1 MLRGKVILI
10 LYLFFIICYNLA
22 VERDD
27 SMSDTICAIS
37 TALGVGAVSII
48 RVSGNEAI
56 KIVNKIF
63 KGKDLLKVD
72 SHTINYGHI
81 VNNDEI
87 IDEVLISVM
96 RAPKTFTKE
105 DVVEINSH
113 GGIATTNKVLELLL
127 LNGCRL
133 AEPGE
138 FTKRAFLNG
147 RIDLT
152 KAEAVMDLIN
162 ANSDNARKLA
172 INQLNG
178 YGSKL
183 IRDLRQELV
192 GLISNIEVNIDYPEY
207 EDIYEVTM
215 NDVKEKINNI
225 KQSLE
230 NIVSEYEN
238 GKLISDGIKTI
249 IIGRPNVGK
258 SSLLNRLLQYE
269 KAIVTDIPGTT
280 RDIVEGKILIDRIN
294 LNIVDTAGIRDTVD
308 VVEQIGV
315 QKSFDMLND
324 ADLVLL
330 LLNNNESINELD
342 KELLEKTKD
351 KTCIVVI
358 NKDDLDSNIDK
369 TVLENRDIVYINTL
383 SDEGIINLKS
393 KIKEIFNL
401 EKINNGDYN
410 YITNTRQIAK
420 IKECLNIINDV
431 SNGVNLDIGLDMI
444 EIDLKNIWNTLG
456 EIIGESYSEEL
467 LDELFSKFCV
477 GK

>member
-1 MLRGKVILI
+1 
-10 LYLFFIICYNLA
+10 
-22 VERDD
+22 
-27 SMSDTICAIS
+27 MSDTICAIS
-37 TALGVGAVSII
+37 TSLGVGAISII

-56 KIVNKIF
+56 EIVNKLF
-63 KGKDLLKVD
+63 KGKDLSKVK

-87 IDEVLISVM
+87 IDEVLVSVM
-96 RAPKTFTKE
+96 KAPNTFTKE
-105 DVVEINSH
+105 DVIEINSH
-113 GGIATTNKVLELLL
+113 GGVATTNKVLELLL

-152 KAEAVMDLIN
+152 EAEAVMDLIN

-183 IRDLRQELV
+183 IRKLREDLV

-215 NDVKEKINNI
+215 NDVSSKIDNI
-225 KQSLE
+225 KKSLE
-230 NIVSEYEN
+230 NIISEYEN

-280 RDIVEGKILIDRIN
+280 RDIVEGKILIDGIN
-294 LNIVDTAGIRDTVD
+294 LNIIDTAGIRDTSD

-315 QKSFDMLND
+315 KKSLDMLND

-330 LLNNNESINELD
+330 LLNNNEVINDLD
-342 KELLEKTKD
+342 KELLDKTKD

-358 NKDDLDSNIDK
+358 NKDDLDSKIDNK
-369 TVLENRDIVYINTL
+369 LLENRDVVYINTL
-383 SDEGIINLKS
+383 SDEGIISLKN

-431 SNGVNLDIGLDMI
+431 SDGVSLEIGLDMI
-444 EIDLKNIWNTLG
+444 EIDLKNIWNILG

>member
-1 MLRGKVILI
+1 
-10 LYLFFIICYNLA
+10 
-22 VERDD
+22 
-27 SMSDTICAIS
+27 MSDTICAIS
-37 TALGVGAVSII
+37 TSLGVGAVSII
-48 RVSGNEAI
+48 RVSGNDSI
-56 KIVNKIF
+56 KIVNSIF
-63 KGKDLLKVD
+63 KGKDLLKVN

-81 VNNDEI
+81 VSNNEI
-87 IDEVLISVM
+87 IDEVLVSVM
-96 RAPKTFTKE
+96 KSPKTFTKE
-105 DVVEINSH
+105 DVVEINCH
-113 GGIATTNKVLELLL
+113 GGIASTNKILELLL

-147 RIDLT
+147 RIDLME
-152 KAEAVMDLIN
+152 AEAVMDLIN
-162 ANSDNARKLA
+162 ANNENARKVS

-215 NDVKEKINNI
+215 NDI
-225 KQSLE
+225 KDEIESIKKSLDK
-230 NIVSEYEN
+230 IVSEYEN
-238 GKLISDGIKTI
+238 GKIISDGIKTI

-280 RDIVEGKILIDRIN
+280 RDIVEGKILVDGIN
-294 LNIVDTAGIRDTVD
+294 LNIVDTAGIRETID

-315 QKSFDMLND
+315 QKSLNMLNE

-330 LLNNNESINELD
+330 LLNNNEEINELD
-342 KELLEKTKD
+342 LDLLDKTKN

-358 NKDDLDSNIDK
+358 NKDDLDSKIDK
-369 TVLENRDIVYINTL
+369 KYLENRDIVYINTL
-383 SDEGIINLKS
+383 SDEGIIDLKN
-393 KIKEIFNL
+393 KIKEIFEL

-431 SNGVNLDIGLDMI
+431 SNGVELDIGLDML
-444 EIDLKNIWNTLG
+444 EIDLKNIWNILG

>member
-1 MLRGKVILI
+1 
-10 LYLFFIICYNLA
+10 
-22 VERDD
+22 
-27 SMSDTICAIS
+27 MSDTICAIS

-48 RVSGNEAI
+48 RVSGNDAI
-56 KIVNKIF
+56 MVVNKIF
-63 KGKDLLKVD
+63 KGANLLNVG

-81 VNNDEI
+81 VSNDEI
-87 IDEVLISVM
+87 IDEVLVSVM
-96 RAPKTFTKE
+96 KAPKTFTKE
-105 DVVEINSH
+105 DVVEINCH

-147 RIDLT
+147 RIDLM
-152 KAEAVMDLIN
+152 KAEAVMELIN
-162 ANSDNARKLA
+162 ANSENARKVS

-183 IRDLRQELV
+183 IRNLREELV
-192 GLISNIEVNIDYPEY
+192 KLISNIEVNIDYPEY
-207 EDIYEVTM
+207 EDIYEVTI
-215 NDVKEKINNI
+215 NDITDKIDNI
-225 KQSLE
+225 RASLIK
-230 NIVSEYEN
+230 IVSEYEN

-280 RDIVEGKILIDRIN
+280 RDIVEGKILIDGIN
-294 LNIVDTAGIRDTVD
+294 LNIIDTAGIRDTSD
-308 VVEQIGV
+308 VVEKIGV

-330 LLNNNESINELD
+330 LLNNNEEINDLDRELLD
-342 KELLEKTKD
+342 KTID
-351 KTCIVVI
+351 KTSIVVV
-358 NKDDLDSNIDK
+358 NKNDLDSKINNDLLVGR
-369 TVLENRDIVYINTL
+369 TVVYINTL
-383 SDEGIINLKS
+383 SDEGILNLKE
-393 KIKEIFNL
+393 KIKEIFEL

-420 IKECLNIINDV
+420 IKECLNIINDICE
-431 SNGVNLDIGLDMI
+431 GINLDIGLDML
-444 EIDLKNIWNTLG
+444 EIDLKNIWNILG